1 MYCNH
6 PVENPLKPRQ
16 GKGSTGSTTEW
27 DIQRFADPVDLA
39 SQILPPEIFIL
50 FNRPFQTPPIWQTK
64 NIQSTPRT
72 MQLHTVESSMIHAIG
87 YDPDRQ
93 MLEVIFNSGKIY
105 QYFEVPEALY
115 DDLMQSDSKGSYFR
129 SFVIDCFPYQQL
141 QHRR

>member
-1 MYCNH
+1 
-6 PVENPLKPRQ
+6 
-16 GKGSTGSTTEW
+16 
-27 DIQRFADPVDLA
+27 
-39 SQILPPEIFIL
+39 
-50 FNRPFQTPPIWQTK
+50 
-64 NIQSTPRT
+64 